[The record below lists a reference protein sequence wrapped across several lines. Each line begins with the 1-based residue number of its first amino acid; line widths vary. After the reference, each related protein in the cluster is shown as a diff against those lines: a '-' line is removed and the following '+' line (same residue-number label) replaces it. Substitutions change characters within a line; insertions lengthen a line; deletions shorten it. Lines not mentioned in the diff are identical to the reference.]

1 MLRRKIKTNRC
12 QKILNSEKSSAYLV
26 NDYWL
31 EELTELTKL
40 SLLIVGKMDFLAEN
54 NYCGQTLLKLV
65 SRGNS
70 TIAELLR
77 LKDVIPSIYKDPSVQ
92 EKFKY
97 GELLSLDLSYFS
109 GSNDENVS
117 FI

>member
-1 MLRRKIKTNRC
+1 
-12 QKILNSEKSSAYLV
+12 
-26 NDYWL
+26 
-31 EELTELTKL
+31 
-40 SLLIVGKMDFLAEN
+40 MDFLAEN

-92 EKFKY
+92 EKSKY

-117 FI
+117 FLKPEIDFRKSKEEFVF